1 MCDIVNVLCWK
12 KISHIQLQSEQEPKR
27 AKNGGKKKSDRNIE
41 KRKIEYNKKEQA
53 IEYSSLSHSHM
64 LKHPLLQMA
73 TENNIT

>member
-1 MCDIVNVLCWK
+1 MLKEDLAHSIAIRTRTETSKEWW
-12 KISHIQLQSEQEPKR
+12 
-27 AKNGGKKKSDRNIE
+27 KKKSDRNIE

-64 LKHPLLQMA
+64 LKHPLFQME